1 MGSPVC
7 CEACLTGLYGRPCT
21 CDPSQ
26 WATAWDRIAAD
37 VITRHAATLERLAMT
52 DRMRTLAANLA
63 AGGALCANWTR
74 GHNVGFDVGWSDARH
89 QYLGMTKY
97 EPDDEWRPGCGRAW
111 GGGE

>member
-37 VITRHAATLERLAMT
+37 VITRHAATLEQAALVDRL
-52 DRMRTLAANLA
+52 RTLAANLA
-63 AGGALCANWTR
+63 VGGALCAVRLDAWN
-74 GHNVGFDVGWSDARH
+74 GGFDAGWENARH
-89 QYLGMTKY
+89 GTIVSS
-97 EPDDEWRPGCGRAW
+97 DRWRPGCGRAW
-111 GGGE
+111 GGWDVRT

>member
-37 VITRHAATLERLAMT
+37 VITRHAATLERLALV
-52 DRMRTLAANLA
+52 DRLRTLAANLVV
-63 AGGALCANWTR
+63 GGALCAAFELGR
-74 GHNVGFDVGWSDARH
+74 DLEYAR
-89 QYLGMTKY
+89 K
-97 EPDDEWRPGCGRAW
+97 PWRPGCGRAW